1 MITSLK
7 KQMATAAENNF
18 LKLNGW
24 KMYST
29 LIEKIIAETKVYS
42 PKLIGREYLSKAQR
56 LGNNL
61 AALESEI
68 LKDPTGRIFIT
79 RFAYQAES
87 FSKDLQYKID
97 RAAGDDIR

>member
-1 MITSLK
+1 
-7 KQMATAAENNF
+7 
-18 LKLNGW
+18 
-24 KMYST
+24 MYST

-68 LKDPTGRIFIT
+68 LKDTTGRIFIT

-87 FSKDLQYKID
+87 FSKDLQYKIY
-97 RAAGDDIR
+97 RAAFFFLIIRQRPRFTLFPYTTLFRAPR